1 MSPEQWGAHPR
12 DGQTDIDGR
21 TDLYSL
27 GIMFYE
33 LIAGH
38 KPFIASS
45 LPEIQQMHL
54 KELPQPLHEIASD
67 VPEAFS
73 RAVER
78 AMAKDRADRQA
89 SVGEFADELRTAL
102 ELTVEPYSSGR
113 LSSSNVT
120 MPSLASAQ
128 ARQPGVSTSAPGG
141 LTTHGG
147 AAALPANTAQASAVG
162 AASSASSVAPVAPVV
177 PVTPVKP
184 RSAAPLILGI

>member
-1 MSPEQWGAHPR
+1 
-12 DGQTDIDGR
+12 
-21 TDLYSL
+21 
-27 GIMFYE
+27 
-33 LIAGH
+33 
-38 KPFIASS
+38 
-45 LPEIQQMHL
+45 
-54 KELPQPLHEIASD
+54 
-67 VPEAFS
+67 
-73 RAVER
+73 
-78 AMAKDRADRQA
+78 
-89 SVGEFADELRTAL
+89 ELRTAL

-184 RSAAPLILGI
+184 RSAAPLILGIVALLLLAGVGVGGWYVWTHKPIVGPTPTPTPSVNAKPVEALNYWIEAFDSPTQTTGRRVANEGATSLRSSQQFRFHFTARHRGY